1 MGTGFGREKDMNKK
15 RKTAGILLLV
25 LCFLMGMILPVSAET
40 EENWAEEMYRDSGIL
55 DLESQIP
62 EEARAQFPSIDALA
76 DMASFSASEHW
87 LSYLFG
93 TAGDAFLEALRS
105 LGLLLGILLLAS
117 LFRMLQKS
125 MKNDALE
132 GAMSLVS
139 SLVCGLAV
147 FGILQTALQT
157 TLSLLDT
164 LHVTM
169 TTCAAVVVGLCTAS
183 GFPVTGAMMQTAL
196 MFFLVVLENLC
207 HFLLTPAVQVC
218 FGLALVSSMTNSVN
232 LGGISAVLRK
242 TFTFLLGGLMAVL
255 AAVFAYQTVIA
266 QSADSVS
273 MRTIKFALGNM
284 IPIVGGAVSEAAQV
298 VAGGMKS
305 IRGAAGA
312 VSIAVLLLILL
323 PPLIAVAVQQLYF
336 RLCSVIAQ
344 MLDLKREETLMKEA
358 GELCG
363 FLIAVMVSVSL
374 LFIFTLVMF
383 IGIQSG
389 MS

>member
-1 MGTGFGREKDMNKK
+1 MR
-15 RKTAGILLLV
+15 RKQRFVKWSILIFWLCAGLIV
-25 LCFLMGMILPVSAET
+25 PVSAEG
-40 EENWAEEMYRDSGIL
+40 EEDWTAEMYRQSGIQE
-55 DLESQIP
+55 LEDQIP
-62 EEARAQFPSIDALA
+62 EEARPQFPSVDALA
-76 DMASFSASEHW
+76 DMASVSASEHW

-93 TAGDAFLEALRS
+93 TAGDAFLESLRS
-105 LGLLLGILLLAS
+105 LGMLLGILLLAS
-117 LFRMLQKS
+117 LLRMFQKS
-125 MKNDALE
+125 LKNDALD
-132 GAMSLVS
+132 GALSLVS
-139 SLVCGLAV
+139 SLVCGLSV
-147 FGILQTALQT
+147 FGVLQTALQT
-157 TLSLLDT
+157 TLSLLET

-169 TTCAAVVVGLCTAS
+169 STCSAVVVSLCVAS
-183 GFPVTGAMMQTAL
+183 GFPATGALMQTSL
-196 MFFLVVLENLC
+196 MFFLVLMENLC

-218 FGLALVSSMTNSVN
+218 FGLALVSSMTDSVN
-232 LGGISAVLRK
+232 LGGISSVLRK

-305 IRGAAGA
+305 IRGTAGA

-323 PPLIAVAVQQLYF
+323 PPLIAVAVQQFYF
-336 RLCSVIAQ
+336 RLCSVAAQ
-344 MLDLKREETLMKEA
+344 MLELKREETLMKEA

-374 LFIFTLVMF
+374 LFIFTIVMF
-383 IGIQSG
+383 ISIQSG

>member
-1 MGTGFGREKDMNKK
+1 
-15 RKTAGILLLV
+15 
-25 LCFLMGMILPVSAET
+25 
-40 EENWAEEMYRDSGIL
+40 
-55 DLESQIP
+55 
-62 EEARAQFPSIDALA
+62 
-76 DMASFSASEHW
+76 
-87 LSYLFG
+87 
-93 TAGDAFLEALRS
+93 
-105 LGLLLGILLLAS
+105 
-117 LFRMLQKS
+117 
-125 MKNDALE
+125 
-132 GAMSLVS
+132 
-139 SLVCGLAV
+139 
-147 FGILQTALQT
+147 
-157 TLSLLDT
+157 
-164 LHVTM
+164 
-169 TTCAAVVVGLCTAS
+169 
-183 GFPVTGAMMQTAL
+183 
-196 MFFLVVLENLC
+196 
-207 HFLLTPAVQVC
+207 
-218 FGLALVSSMTNSVN
+218 
-232 LGGISAVLRK
+232 
-242 TFTFLLGGLMAVL
+242 MAVL

>member
-207 HFLLTPAVQVC
+207 HFLLTPAVQV
-218 FGLALVSSMTNSVN
+218 
-232 LGGISAVLRK
+232 
-242 TFTFLLGGLMAVL
+242 
-255 AAVFAYQTVIA
+255 
-266 QSADSVS
+266 
-273 MRTIKFALGNM
+273 
-284 IPIVGGAVSEAAQV
+284 
-298 VAGGMKS
+298 
-305 IRGAAGA
+305 
-312 VSIAVLLLILL
+312 
-323 PPLIAVAVQQLYF
+323 
-336 RLCSVIAQ
+336 
-344 MLDLKREETLMKEA
+344 
-358 GELCG
+358 
-363 FLIAVMVSVSL
+363 
-374 LFIFTLVMF
+374 
-383 IGIQSG
+383 
-389 MS
+389 